1 MVRAMDRPVEKK
13 VAKSA
18 EVQAKAAVAT
28 KQSAKVQEKAAV
40 ATTKSTLRQEDTAD
54 RRTELAADRTVYA
67 AERTYA
73 AWMRSG
79 LAAMAAGVG
88 ARALLKEHVADWLAL
103 ATSAVL
109 TLFAIFCFV
118 AAVWREID
126 GHVRPHPDVRRL
138 PAGVLVGFSAFLVL
152 VSGAVLIG
160 MWTR

>member
-1 MVRAMDRPVEKK
+1 MAKPVENK
-13 VAKSA
+13 VAESSA
-18 EVQAKAAVAT
+18 KVAT
-28 KQSAKVQEKAAV
+28 SAKVQEKAAV
-40 ATTKSTLRQEDTAD
+40 ATTKSTLRQEKSALRQEDSAD
-54 RRTELAADRTVYA
+54 RRTELASDRTVYA

-88 ARALLKEHVADWLAL
+88 ARALLKEHIADWLAL
-103 ATSAVL
+103 ATSIVL

-126 GHVRPHPDVRRL
+126 GHVQPHPDVRRL
-138 PAGVLVGFSAFLVL
+138 PGPILIAFSAFLVL
-152 VSGAVLIG
+152 VSGAVLVG

>member
-1 MVRAMDRPVEKK
+1 MSEEVVKK
-13 VAKSA
+13 VAKTQEKVAASA
-18 EVQAKAAVAT
+18 RVQAK
-28 KQSAKVQEKAAV
+28 SAQVQEKSQLRQESSA
-40 ATTKSTLRQEDTAD
+40 LRQEDSAD

-88 ARALLKEHVADWLAL
+88 AKALLAEHVADWLAA

-109 TLFAIFCFV
+109 VLFAMFCFI

-126 GHVRPHPDVRRL
+126 NGVPPPRLDVRRL
-138 PAGVLVGFSAFLVL
+138 PPWITIAFSAFLVL
-152 VSGAVLIG
+152 VSGAVLVG
-160 MWTR
+160 LWAH